1 LKNKKK
7 PKIKI
12 FQIPKTITTVFWCP
26 KRHCRVLEEIDQIQG
41 LDSGSLPP
49 FGVVFFFIF

>member
-7 PKIKI
+7 TKNQN
-12 FQIPKTITTVFWCP
+12 FQNSQNNNNSFLVP

-41 LDSGSLPP
+41 LDSGSPPP